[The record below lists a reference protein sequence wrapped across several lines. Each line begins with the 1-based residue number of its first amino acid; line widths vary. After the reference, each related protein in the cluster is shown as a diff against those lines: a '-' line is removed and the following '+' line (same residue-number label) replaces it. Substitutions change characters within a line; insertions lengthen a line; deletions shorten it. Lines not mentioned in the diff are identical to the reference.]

1 MALKNKMELNIHYFK
16 ILHPSKH
23 IIPLKNAKFVQ
34 IPERKKKQVNIQ
46 RYCFFKET
54 KKETQQNLKNYNNS
68 LVFVHLH
75 LLSDNDSLSVKVSKP
90 VAFLAHFL

>member
-1 MALKNKMELNIHYFK
+1 M
-16 ILHPSKH
+16 
-23 IIPLKNAKFVQ
+23 
-34 IPERKKKQVNIQ
+34 NIQ

-75 LLSDNDSLSVKVSKP
+75 LLSVNDSLSIKVSKP